1 MQDLVTIFKQVKK
14 FRQVIIVSHNA
25 NLVVNSDSEQVII
38 AENNEGILSY
48 TSGALE
54 DPEINL
60 KICEI
65 LEGGQTAFLNRE
77 QKYQLKTVN
86 F

>member
-1 MQDLVTIFKQVKK
+1 MQDLVTIFKQIKK
-14 FRQVIIVSHNA
+14 YRQVIIVSHNA

-38 AENNEGILSY
+38 AENNEGVLSY

-54 DPEINL
+54 DTEINS

-65 LEGGQTAFLNRE
+65 LEGGKIAFLNRE
-77 QKYQLKTVN
+77 QKYQLNSVN